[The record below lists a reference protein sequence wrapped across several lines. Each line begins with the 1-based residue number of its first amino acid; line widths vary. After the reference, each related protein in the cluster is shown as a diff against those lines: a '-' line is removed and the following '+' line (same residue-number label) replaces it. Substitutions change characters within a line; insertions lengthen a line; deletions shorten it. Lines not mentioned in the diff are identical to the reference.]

1 MKVYVLHH
9 SHILEEDDIED
20 VKLIGVYST
29 EEAARAAVVRLDAM
43 PGFSETPKLLTEDD
57 EPREG
62 FEITPYD
69 LDEDGWT
76 EGFVT
81 LRDD

>member
-9 SHILEEDDIED
+9 THILDDEDNED

-29 EEAARAAVVRLDAM
+29 EDAARTAVARLVAM
-43 PGFSETPKLLTEDD
+43 PGFSDSPKLLTEDD

-69 LDEDGWT
+69 LDQDGWT